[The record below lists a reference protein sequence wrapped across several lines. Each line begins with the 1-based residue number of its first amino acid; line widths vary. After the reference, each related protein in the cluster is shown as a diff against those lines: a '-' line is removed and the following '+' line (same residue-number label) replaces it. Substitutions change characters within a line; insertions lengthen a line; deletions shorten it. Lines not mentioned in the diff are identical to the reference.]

1 MVACAAGY
9 CRKAA
14 LACLTTPKGAKR
26 KTIFGLPRHQV
37 RLIRLIYQ
45 PAPNLI
51 APAVKR
57 LQASLF
63 HSVENIPHYFIIRQN
78 MPVHHSW
85 EITVLKRK
93 LKTLATQHKL
103 LFNPGLYW

>member
-9 CRKAA
+9 RREAA
-14 LACLTTPKGAKR
+14 LARLTTPKGAKR
-26 KTIFGLPRHQV
+26 KTIFGPPRHQV
-37 RLIRLIYQ
+37 WPIRPIYQ
-45 PAPNLI
+45 PNPNLI

-57 LQASLF
+57 LRAFLF
-63 HSVENIPHYFIIRQN
+63 HSMENIPHYFIIRQN

-85 EITVLKRK
+85 EVTVVKRK

>member
-9 CRKAA
+9 RREAA
-14 LACLTTPKGAKR
+14 LARLTTPKGAKR
-26 KTIFGLPRHQV
+26 KIIFGSPRHQV
-37 RLIRLIYQ
+37 RPIRLICQ
-45 PAPNLI
+45 PNLNLI

-57 LQASLF
+57 LQAFLF
-63 HSVENIPHYFIIRQN
+63 HSVENVPHYFIIRQN
-78 MPVHHSW
+78 MPVHHSR
-85 EITVLKRK
+85 EVTVLKRK

>member
-1 MVACAAGY
+1 MVTCAAGY

-14 LACLTTPKGAKR
+14 LVRLTTPKGAKR
-26 KTIFGLPRHQV
+26 KIIFGPPRHQV

-45 PAPNLI
+45 PAPSLI

-57 LQASLF
+57 LRAFLF
-63 HSVENIPHYFIIRQN
+63 HSMEDVPHYFIIRQN

-85 EITVLKRK
+85 EITVVKIK
-93 LKTLATQHKL
+93 LKTLTTQHKL

>member
-9 CRKAA
+9 CREAA
-14 LACLTTPKGAKR
+14 LGRLTTPKGAKR
-26 KTIFGLPRHQV
+26 RIIFGPPRHQV
-37 RLIRLIYQ
+37 RPIRLIYQ
-45 PAPNLI
+45 PAPSLI

-57 LQASLF
+57 LQAFLF
-63 HSVENIPHYFIIRQN
+63 HSMEDIPHYFIIRQN

>member
-9 CRKAA
+9 RREAA
-14 LACLTTPKGAKR
+14 LARLTTPKGAKR
-26 KTIFGLPRHQV
+26 KTIFGPPRHQV
-37 RLIRLIYQ
+37 RPIRLIYQ
-45 PAPNLI
+45 LAPSFI

-57 LQASLF
+57 LQAFLF
-63 HSVENIPHYFIIRQN
+63 HSMENIPHYFIIRQN

-85 EITVLKRK
+85 EITVVKRK

-103 LFNPGLYW
+103 LFNSGICR

>member
-9 CRKAA
+9 RREAA
-14 LACLTTPKGAKR
+14 LGRLTTPKGAKR

-37 RLIRLIYQ
+37 WPICLIYQ

-57 LQASLF
+57 LRAFLF
-63 HSVENIPHYFIIRQN
+63 HSMENIPHYFIIRQN